1 MAGADQSVTLDVW
14 LQNAVANG
22 AISSGL
28 ASVLATLAAASAELA
43 EVLRTA
49 GLAGHSGYH
58 GATNIHGDS
67 QKKLDI
73 IADEIFDRWLTD
85 NPRVGAYASEE
96 RPAIVDLGRADAS
109 FVVCFDPLDGSSNVD
124 VNLTV
129 GSIFA
134 VRPADALMR
143 PGREQL
149 AAGFA
154 SYGPSTSL
162 ILACGGSAALFQFD
176 PAATAFVLLDGA
188 LSIPRTTTEYAIN
201 SARASLWDRAVADY
215 IEERTNPRPETDVA
229 RFNMRWTGSMV
240 ADVQRILQR
249 GGVFLYPADAETRD
263 RGGRL
268 RLLYEAAP
276 MAMIVE
282 AAGGRASTGTE
293 DLLDLTPTDI
303 HQKVPVILGSAD
315 EVEALVVAHRGTND

>member
-1 MAGADQSVTLDVW
+1 MTLEDW
-14 LQNAVANG
+14 LEDAVAHG
-22 AISSGL
+22 QISSDL
-28 ASVLATLAAASAELA
+28 ASVLVTLAAASAELA

-49 GLAGHSGYH
+49 ALVGHSGLH
-58 GATNIHGDS
+58 GATNVHGDS

-73 IADEIFDRWLTD
+73 IADEIFDRHLKQ
-85 NPRVGAYASEE
+85 NHQVGAYLSEE
-96 RPAIVDLGRADAS
+96 QPAIVDFGRSGAA
-109 FVVCFDPLDGSSNVD
+109 FAVCFDPLDGSSNVD
-124 VNLTV
+124 VNMTV

-134 VRPADALMR
+134 VRPTNALMQ

-162 ILACGGSAALFQFD
+162 ILACGGAAALFQLD
-176 PAATAFVLLDGA
+176 PAEGTFILLDTA

-201 SARASLWDRAVADY
+201 SARASLWGRPVADY
-215 IEERTNPRPETDVA
+215 IRRRTHPESGTADVW
-229 RFNMRWTGSMV
+229 FNMRWTGSMV

-249 GGVFLYPADAETRD
+249 GGVFLYPSDAETRAK
-263 RGGRL
+263 GGRL

-293 DLLDLTPTDI
+293 DLLDLIPADV
-303 HQKVPVILGSAD
+303 HQRVPVILGSAD
-315 EVEALVVAHRGTND
+315 EVEALVADHRSDKADG